1 MRDIDCNLWATAMVE
16 HVHYSAS
23 VVLSEFRC
31 AAFEPC
37 AVRIEVDEVHALF
50 VETRPGH
57 HLAQILMGGV
67 GAAVGIHGY
76 ERIDDLLSRTTFD
89 ATRWEGR
96 RWCVRRGVCIISD
109 ARFRPA
115 SSWVSMTAARR
126 SSSDMTT
133 SGSSI
138 ASTNSAADGKLAT
151 HE

>member
-1 MRDIDCNLWATAMVE
+1 MRAIDCNLWATAMVE

-23 VVLSEFRC
+23 VVLSECRC
-31 AAFEPC
+31 AAFEPS
-37 AVRIEVDEVHALF
+37 AVPIEVDEVHALF

-96 RWCVRRGVCIISD
+96 RWCVRREGVHHVRRKISTREQLGLD
-109 ARFRPA
+109 DGR
-115 SSWVSMTAARR
+115 AA
-126 SSSDMTT
+126 
-133 SGSSI
+133 I
-138 ASTNSAADGKLAT
+138 V
-151 HE
+151 E